1 MRYHTS
7 KSYVKTKTLNQDLTV
22 HNRIN
27 TVLNTCICT
36 CPKIF
41 MQHIFLIKSFNI
53 QKYLWDKMIFIY
65 LNEKN
70 LKISPSKHGQTPP
83 LFCHAD

>member
-1 MRYHTS
+1 MS
-7 KSYVKTKTLNQDLTV
+7 QD
-22 HNRIN
+22 
-27 TVLNTCICT
+27 
-36 CPKIF
+36 F
-41 MQHIFLIKSFNI
+41 YAAYFLKSFNI